1 MTRRKAWVIPV
12 LIAVALTATACSKA
26 TGTGTQAGGAYG
38 TPASSMP
45 ATADA
50 TSGAVQTA
58 ALKVEHTRAG
68 MVLAGS
74 KGLTLYYFTQ
84 DKPGS
89 GKSVCTGGCAS
100 AWPPLTAPVKAPA
113 GVRMPGPM
121 GMITRAGGV
130 KQVTINGYPVYYYAQ
145 DMAPGQVT
153 GNGAEGTW
161 HVIKIRT
168 AAVTGQAFVLK
179 AEHTRAG
186 TVLAGRKGLTLY
198 YFTRDK
204 PGSGKSVCT
213 GSCASAWPPLT
224 ARVKAPAGMRLPGPI
239 EMITRAGGA
248 KQVTINGYP
257 VYYYAGDKAPGQV
270 TGNGADGTWHVIKIK
285 TKAGRTGSTGN
296 TAPTA
301 TATPTA
307 NTGGGGYGY

>member
-1 MTRRKAWVIPV
+1 MTRRKAWAIPV

-68 MVLAGS
+68 MVLAGR
-74 KGLTLYYFTQ
+74 KGLTLYYFTK

-89 GKSVCTGGCAS
+89 GKSVCTGSCVS

-113 GVRMPGPM
+113 GVRLPGPM

-168 AAVTGQAFVLK
+168 AAVTGQAFALK
-179 AEHTRAG
+179 AERTKAG

-198 YFTRDK
+198 YYTKDK

-213 GSCASAWPPLT
+213 AGCASAWPPL
-224 ARVKAPAGMRLPGPI
+224 AAPVKAPAGVRMPGPVG
-239 EMITRAGGA
+239 MITRPDGT

-270 TGNGADGTWHVIKIK
+270 TGNGAGGTWHVIKVK
-285 TKAGRTGSTGN
+285 MKSGRTGN
-296 TAPTA
+296 TAPAA
-301 TATPTA
+301 TATPTT
-307 NTGGGGYGY
+307 NTGGGGGYGY

>member
-1 MTRRKAWVIPV
+1 MTRRKAWAIPV

-26 TGTGTQAGGAYG
+26 TGTGMQAGGAYG

-58 ALKVEHTRAG
+58 ALKVEHTSAG

-84 DKPGS
+84 DKAGS
-89 GKSVCTGGCAS
+89 GTSVCTGSCAS
-100 AWPPLTAPVKAPA
+100 AWPPLTGPVKAPA
-113 GVRMPGPM
+113 GVRLPGPM

-145 DMAPGQVT
+145 DMTPGQVT

-168 AAVTGQAFVLK
+168 AAVTGQAFVLT
-179 AEHTRAG
+179 AEHTKAG

-198 YFTRDK
+198 YFTEDK
-204 PGSGKSVCT
+204 PGSGTSMCT
-213 GSCASAWPPLT
+213 GGCASAWPPLT
-224 ARVKAPAGMRLPGPI
+224 APVKAPAGVRLPGPMG
-239 EMITRAGGA
+239 MITRPGGV

-257 VYYYAGDKAPGQV
+257 VYYYAGDKAPSQV
-270 TGNGADGTWHVIKIK
+270 TGNGAGGTWHVIKVK
-285 TKAGRTGSTGN
+285 
-296 TAPTA
+296 
-301 TATPTA
+301 
-307 NTGGGGYGY
+307 TGGGGYGY